1 MYGSVETDC
10 QLNCDVFMRRETTM
24 RRYKYVGLTLL
35 IILFF
40 SGCINALRSE
50 DMKLSNRAL
59 KEIKRGDYKEA
70 EKHLDKALSKNPDNL
85 YAILNMGVVYFNTDR
100 REQAREM
107 FNKVLSKA
115 EKEKAQD
122 SNESWAVGKELV
134 EIAKK
139 NLEYI
144 EK

>member
-1 MYGSVETDC
+1 
-10 QLNCDVFMRRETTM
+10 M
-24 RRYKYVGLTLL
+24 RRYKYIGLILL
-35 IILFF
+35 VALLF

-50 DMKLSNRAL
+50 DMRLSNRAL

-70 EKHLDKALSKNPDNL
+70 EKHLDKALSKNPDNP

-100 REQAREM
+100 KAQAREM

-115 EKEKAQD
+115 EEERAQD
-122 SNESWAVGKELV
+122 SNENWAVGKELV
-134 EIAKK
+134 EIAKR